1 MKKKNEEMKRLILDI
16 LKEKEAVPI
25 FFGKRAKEEEMETIL
40 VDTEIF
46 SCMDNSC
53 IGWMRKDFVSDDLL
67 CPMCGNEMIQEIREL
82 PKI

>member
-1 MKKKNEEMKRLILDI
+1 MDI

-40 VDTEIF
+40 IDTEIY